1 MCIKAYFKV
10 WSSSIQVKVEAS
22 QGTHHRHDPSHCDH
36 EYDFSTFSERLVQKI
51 LLVCFKELVI
61 FKSHKFKSI

>member
-22 QGTHHRHDPSHCDH
+22 QGTHYRHGGPSHCGY
-36 EYDFSTFSERLVQKI
+36 EYDFSTFVHERLVQKI
-51 LLVCFKELVI
+51 LEIVYFN
-61 FKSHKFKSI
+61 F